1 MAISKGKLAVY
12 SGATAAVATPSGLLI
27 AREIEHT
34 DKIKEQDGTITLLN
48 QDIKKKDGLLES
60 KDQELKKDKA
70 ESGGLFEVITQQSE
84 EISGYSLR
92 IESLEEEVEGYKE
105 VVDDQ
110 SNTISDLT
118 EKLDLTQDELKSK
131 LLEIQELQKQIKLLE
146 QEQHHLDE
154 VYARGLDGQSIL
166 EGERNSLSNQIVS
179 LKGRVKDLEEEAR
192 EITTKSKGFIIA
204 MLRDK
209 SVTGIRDIGVQL
221 NKKAQE
227 FANCDGKKD
236 CKVDGMS

>member
-1 MAISKGKLAVY
+1 MAITKGKLAVY

-118 EKLDLTQDELKSK
+118 KKLDENQLELKEK
-131 LLEIQELQKQIKLLE
+131 LLEIQRLQTQVKQLE
-146 QEQHHLDE
+146 QEQHHMDE
-154 VYARGLDGQSIL
+154 IYARGLEGQVTLEQQKEIL
-166 EGERNSLSNQIVS
+166 IREIDS
-179 LKGRVKDLEEEAR
+179 LKQRAEDLKDMNRDEES
-192 EITTKSKGFIIA
+192 KNKGF
-204 MLRDK
+204 MLRMIGEANYPYEA
-209 SVTGIRDIGVQL
+209 GINT

-227 FANCDGKKD
+227 WALCDKD
-236 CKVDGMS
+236 VNCKVDGLT